1 MEWLIAILT
10 IVFTPILTL
19 LGIIITEKYKY
30 RSKKMELDT
39 TKEEFIHENIHQC
52 QIQHKDDVEKVRAEF
67 NDRLDDLLKKLDEI
81 QTEQLRTTLYVTQLQ
96 NDVQKHNSVIER
108 TFRLESDV
116 AVLKEK
122 LANG

>member
-39 TKEEFIHENIHQC
+39 SKEEFIHENIHQC